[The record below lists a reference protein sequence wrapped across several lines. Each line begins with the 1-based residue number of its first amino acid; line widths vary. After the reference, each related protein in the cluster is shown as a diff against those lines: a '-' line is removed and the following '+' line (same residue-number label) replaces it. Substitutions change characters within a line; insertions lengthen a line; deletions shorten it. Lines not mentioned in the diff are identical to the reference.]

1 LGLPVTFGEAS
12 LDHLYFLPQRGSP
25 FARGLLLPG
34 HFGSDH
40 CRLPEELPDGRP
52 DARPFPLR
60 RSEHTGQI

>member
-12 LDHLYFLPQRGSP
+12 IDHLYSLQQHGSP

-40 CRLPEELPDGRP
+40 CRLSEELLDGRP
-52 DARPFPLR
+52 DTRPFPLR
-60 RSEHTGQI
+60 SSEHTGQI